1 MKKIPTLFERVFDN
15 HRIVGIKPIVKK
27 GCESVLNGECVTTI
41 KWDGAACAI
50 IGGELYKRY
59 DAKKGKPIPD
69 GAIKCQDEPDPVTGH
84 MPCWVKCDRENPAD
98 KWFFAAYDACPADRA
113 DGTYEAIGLHFNG
126 NPYRMSADEI
136 VKHGIHEIAVQ
147 LTFDGIREYLLHHH
161 MEGIVFW
168 KDGAPLCKIKRTDFG
183 FEWNGKK

>member
-1 MKKIPTLFERVFDN
+1 M
-15 HRIVGIKPIVKK
+15 
-27 GCESVLNGECVTTI
+27 
-41 KWDGAACAI
+41 
-50 IGGELYKRY
+50 
-59 DAKKGKPIPD
+59 
-69 GAIKCQDEPDPVTGH
+69 
-84 MPCWVKCDRENPAD
+84 
-98 KWFFAAYDACPADRA
+98 
-113 DGTYEAIGLHFNG
+113 HFNG